1 MRVLLADNH
10 AEIRWALRTV
20 IKEQPGLLLVGEV
33 TRAEDLLSQVRTLR
47 PDLILLDWE
56 LLGRE
61 KEKTIADLH
70 RIEPKAKVI
79 ILSQRPESQQ
89 VALDAGAEA
98 FVSKASAPD
107 HLLAA
112 LRNLAR
118 TD

>member
-10 AEIRWALRTV
+10 AQIRWALRTV
-20 IKEQPGLLLVGEV
+20 IKEQPGMVLVGEV
-33 TRAEDLLSQVRTLR
+33 TKADDLLSQIRALN

-56 LLGRE
+56 LLGPE
-61 KEKTIADLH
+61 KDKMIADLH

-89 VALDAGAEA
+89 LALEAGAEA
-98 FVSKASAPD
+98 FVSKASAPE

-112 LRNLAR
+112 LRSLAR